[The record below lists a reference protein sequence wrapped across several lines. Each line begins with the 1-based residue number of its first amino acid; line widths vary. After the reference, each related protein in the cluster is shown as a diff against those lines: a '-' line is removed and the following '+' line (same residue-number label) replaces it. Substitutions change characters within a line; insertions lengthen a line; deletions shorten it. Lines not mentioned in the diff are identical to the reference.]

1 MPALASTK
9 EKIVDTA
16 ARLFYSRGIR
26 ATTTDLIISEAGVH
40 KSTFFK
46 HFPTKAEVVV
56 AYLKRRD
63 DNWMDWLTTRLE
75 ALAKKPENR
84 LIAIFDALGEW
95 FSEADFRGCAFIN
108 VAAETADSKA
118 LDFLLAVEHKRRLA
132 ALVKDCAKLA
142 HVKRVE
148 QLVEEFMLLIEGAI
162 VRAQME
168 GTNKSATTAKLI
180 AKMLLAKNLKD

>member
-1 MPALASTK
+1 MPALESTK

-56 AYLKRRD
+56 AYLKQRD
-63 DNWMDWLTTRLE
+63 ARWMDWMTARVE
-75 ALAKKPENR
+75 ALAKKPEHR

-95 FSEADFRGCAFIN
+95 FAEDDFRGCAFIN
-108 VAAETADSKA
+108 VAAETADTNA
-118 LDFLLAVEHKRRLA
+118 VDFVLAVEHKRRMA
-132 ALVKDCAKLA
+132 AFVKNCAKLA
-142 HVKRVE
+142 HVKRVD
-148 QLVEEFMLLIEGAI
+148 QLVDEVMLLIEGAI

-168 GTNKSATTAKLI
+168 GTNKSAMTAKSI
-180 AKMLLAKNLKD
+180 AKILLARNA

>member
-1 MPALASTK
+1 MPTLESTK
-9 EKIVDTA
+9 ERIVETA
-16 ARLFYSRGIR
+16 VRLFYSRGIR

-63 DNWMDWLTTRLE
+63 DSWMDWLTTRIE
-75 ALAKKPENR
+75 ALAKRPESR
-84 LIAIFDALGEW
+84 LLAIFDALGEW

-108 VAAETADSKA
+108 VAAETADPKA
-118 LDFLLAVEHKRRLA
+118 IDFVLSVEHKRRLA
-132 ALVKDCAKLA
+132 TLVKECAKLA
-142 HVKRVE
+142 HVKRVD
-148 QLVEEFMLLIEGAI
+148 QLVDEYMLLIEGAI

-168 GTNKSATTAKLI
+168 GTNKSAITAKLI
-180 AKMLLAKNLKD
+180 AKMLLAKNS